1 MRVNVHT
8 PNFLSFRQHT
18 HTPIAFYCCGDRS
31 LCVCLSSFETI
42 YVYFLASFFLQ
53 VVGFLPHMGVFIS
66 LAGSWPTAKAFK
78 LHTIS
83 FIILLF
89 LIPSA
94 SLLHPALLRALLVTS
109 TLLCVMPS
117 CRYCWESGLCG
128 CCHQV
133 IHSVHIC
140 VCVLGSMS
148 MCVLSAIIISWHD
161 SVEQRLIKFLIK

>member
-18 HTPIAFYCCGDRS
+18 HTHPLLFTAAVIV
-31 LCVCLSSFETI
+31 LCVCAFRPLKPSTFIFLRVFSSR
-42 YVYFLASFFLQ
+42 
-53 VVGFLPHMGVFIS
+53 S
-66 LAGSWPTAKAFK
+66 LAFCLTWAFLFPWPAVGQLQRRSNYIQF
-78 LHTIS
+78 
-83 FIILLF
+83 LF
-89 LIPSA
+89 

-109 TLLCVMPS
+109 TLLCVMAS

-133 IHSVHIC
+133 IQSLHIC

>member
-1 MRVNVHT
+1 M
-8 PNFLSFRQHT
+8 
-18 HTPIAFYCCGDRS
+18 
-31 LCVCLSSFETI
+31 CLSSFETI
-42 YVYFLASFFLQ
+42 YVYFLTSFFLQ

-109 TLLCVMPS
+109 TLGTAERAGSAAVATRLFRAFTYACV
-117 CRYCWESGLCG
+117 Y
-128 CCHQV
+128 
-133 IHSVHIC
+133 
-140 VCVLGSMS
+140 
-148 MCVLSAIIISWHD
+148 
-161 SVEQRLIKFLIK
+161 